1 MWLPDGA
8 IIRAEL
14 ERFSAELGARTDCQR
29 VYTPVLAKRALFEQS
44 GHWAKFSDDMFPVMD
59 VGGEQYVLRPTSCP
73 QHALLFASEGRSY
86 RDLPIRY
93 SEIVAQFRTELSGV
107 LTGMSRVRQM
117 NLDDCHVFCAED
129 QIRTEVLLA
138 LRTIRAAY
146 DVLGITVDDYRLS
159 RRGDGQK
166 HDSQKYL
173 GEKELWARSEHL
185 LREALC
191 DFGVDFVEAE
201 GEAAFYGPKIDIQV
215 RGSGERSA
223 TLSTVQLDFNQPD
236 RFDLEYVA
244 ADGSRR
250 RPVMIH
256 RGLLSTMERMV
267 AHLIEHY
274 NGAFPPWIAPR
285 QVVILPVADR
295 HADAAYRLRDR
306 ARDAGLRA
314 SVDGAEATLGARMR
328 AVRERRVPYAVVLGD
343 REVESG
349 RIGVRLRDG
358 SDAAGLDPVA
368 ALAEIGRVV
377 SHRERE
383 LGFGAGAD
391 APIPSGSL
399 LG

>member
-1 MWLPDGA
+1 
-8 IIRAEL
+8 
-14 ERFSAELGARTDCQR
+14 
-29 VYTPVLAKRALFEQS
+29 
-44 GHWAKFSDDMFPVMD
+44 
-59 VGGEQYVLRPTSCP
+59 
-73 QHALLFASEGRSY
+73 
-86 RDLPIRY
+86 
-93 SEIVAQFRTELSGV
+93 
-107 LTGMSRVRQM
+107 
-117 NLDDCHVFCAED
+117 
-129 QIRTEVLLA
+129 
-138 LRTIRAAY
+138 
-146 DVLGITVDDYRLS
+146 
-159 RRGDGQK
+159 
-166 HDSQKYL
+166 
-173 GEKELWARSEHL
+173 
-185 LREALC
+185 
-191 DFGVDFVEAE
+191 
-201 GEAAFYGPKIDIQV
+201 
-215 RGSGERSA
+215 
-223 TLSTVQLDFNQPD
+223 
-236 RFDLEYVA
+236 
-244 ADGSRR
+244 
-250 RPVMIH
+250 MIH

-391 APIPSGSL
+391 AQIPSGSL